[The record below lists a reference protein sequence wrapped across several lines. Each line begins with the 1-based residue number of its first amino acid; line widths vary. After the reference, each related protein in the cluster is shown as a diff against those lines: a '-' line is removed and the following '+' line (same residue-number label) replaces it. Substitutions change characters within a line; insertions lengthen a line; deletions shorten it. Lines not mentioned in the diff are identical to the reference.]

1 LPCQLEGCL
10 FRISAGNPPSER
22 TTEQVSTRALLA
34 EGPLSA
40 RELARLAP
48 GSGHR
53 LVIGTAEQIA
63 DDLESWWHAGTA
75 DGFTIMYA
83 DTTVDF
89 ERFAR
94 LVVPIL
100 VERNLF
106 TSIPVGTTLR
116 QRLGV
121 PPWDRDRTTPAATA

>member
-1 LPCQLEGCL
+1 M
-10 FRISAGNPPSER
+10 GNPPSER
-22 TTEQVSTRALLA
+22 ATEQVSTRALLA

-63 DDLESWWHAGTA
+63 DDLESWWRAGTA

-89 ERFAR
+89 ERLAR

-106 TSIPVGTTLR
+106 TPIPVGTTLR